1 MLEDKKFY
9 IQTHGCQMNEYDSD
23 KLDDVLQ
30 HHFKM
35 ERTNQPESADL
46 LFLNTC
52 SIREKAQEKVFHQLG
67 RWKKYKSN
75 NPNLL
80 IAVGGCVATQEG
92 DKIKSRSPQVDI
104 IFGPQTIHRLP
115 KMIEDVIN
123 KKREVQVDVSFPEI
137 EKFDFLPSSKKK
149 APSAYVSIMEGCS
162 KYCTFCVVPYTRGEE
177 VNRRFDDIIFEVSN
191 LSKLGAKEIILL
203 GQNVNAYK
211 SENYTK
217 DKVYFAD
224 LIRYI
229 SHIDGIQRIRH
240 TTSHPIDFGEDL
252 INEYKNPKL
261 ANNLHLPVQSG
272 SDSILMRMKRKH
284 TSLEYKS
291 IVRKIRKIR
300 PDIHL
305 TSDFIIGY
313 PGETDNEFQE
323 TMNFIYD
330 MNFTD
335 AYSFIYSP
343 RPGTPATLEKD
354 DIPMETK
361 KRRLCELQNIIR
373 EQALAYSKSM
383 FGTHQ
388 SILVEDR
395 SKKKLGEYYGRAS
408 NNKIVNFKSKDNF
421 IGKFVD
427 VEITSVQ
434 KNIVHGEL
442 INQKIEKEKHNT
454 RSEVVK

>member
-35 ERTNQPESADL
+35 KRTYQPESADL

-75 NPNLL
+75 NPDVV

-92 DKIKSRSPQVDI
+92 DKIKLRSPQVDI

-115 KMIEDVIN
+115 KMIEDVVN
-123 KKREVQVDVSFPEI
+123 KKTKVQVDVSFPEI
-137 EKFDFLPSSKKK
+137 EKFDFLPSSKKN
-149 APSAYVSIMEGCS
+149 APSAFVSIMEGCS

-177 VNRRFDDIIFEVSN
+177 VNRRFDDVIFEVSN

-211 SENYTK
+211 SENFSK
-217 DKVYFAD
+217 EKVYFAD
-224 LIRYI
+224 LIRYV
-229 SHIDGIQRIRH
+229 SYIDGVERIRH
-240 TTSHPIDFGEDL
+240 TTSHPIDFGDDL

-272 SDSILMRMKRKH
+272 SDNILMRMKRKH

-291 IVRKIRKIR
+291 IIRKIRKIR

-313 PGETDNEFQE
+313 PGETDIEFQE
-323 TMNFIYD
+323 TMDFISD
-330 MNFTD
+330 VNFTD

-354 DIPMETK
+354 DISMETK
-361 KRRLCELQNIIR
+361 KRRLHELQNIIR
-373 EQALAYSKSM
+373 EQSIEYSKSM
-383 FGTHQ
+383 QGTRQ

-395 SKKKLGEYYGRAS
+395 SRKKSGEYFGRAS
-408 NNKIVNFKSKDNF
+408 NNKIVNFKSKESY
-421 IGKFVD
+421 IGNFVD
-427 VEITSVQ
+427 VEITSVMQ
-434 KNIVHGEL
+434 NIVYGEI
-442 INQKIEKEKHNT
+442 INQNIEKEKYNT
-454 RSEVVK
+454 RAQFAK